1 MIGLRVSFLDT
12 GDVAAAVFAIRVSHV
27 YIPCLHNHGVGGSNS
42 PSPFSFEP
50 SPPTLPRCRRGLPPL
65 TSFRKSSSTSCV
77 LRSDG
82 DGVRGDGAA
91 ADMRILG
98 MRSGLGAST
107 IGVGGGGGGSIDVV
121 FAAGTGEAGGEVIV
135 AGVGLRV
142 GVRSWLRLRMRMRMR
157 L

>member
-12 GDVAAAVFAIRVSHV
+12 GDAAAA
-27 YIPCLHNHGVGGSNS
+27 
-42 PSPFSFEP
+42 SPFSFEP
-50 SPPTLPRCRRGLPPL
+50 SPLTLPRCRRGLPPL

-142 GVRSWLRLRMRMRMR
+142 GVRSWLRLWLR
-157 L
+157 LWL